1 MKTKT
6 FNFFLI
12 ILVLVY
18 FHHSAHYFAHVY
30 RLFHNFPNHLLYVA
44 FNDIP

>member
-1 MKTKT
+1 MLEEMKTKT

-18 FHHSAHYFAHVY
+18 FHHSAHYCAHIH
-30 RLFHNFPNHLLYVA
+30 RLFHNYPQPFIVRRL
-44 FNDIP
+44 